1 MPRDSRAGNGSGSG
15 DGELCTD
22 VLRRL
27 DTNVQILLV
36 RSKVTGPDGEEVPLQ
51 RQYAFLST
59 RVKLLP
65 GMDTEL
71 SAQVCTAPAPSPL
84 PSPPSPPP
92 THPSTLTPHPSTSAN
107 VGQRA

>member
-71 SAQVCTAPAPSPL
+71 SAQQQSPSSSPTGRESLTPRLADMAVTAP
-84 PSPPSPPP
+84 
-92 THPSTLTPHPSTSAN
+92 
-107 VGQRA
+107 R